1 MAKYVLFVE
10 GADAVRVG
18 LGPLLA
24 QGVSRGVVM
33 VKAVGDI
40 NRTIKR
46 FLDEIQQPLF
56 PGTTPLLL
64 IDLDGP
70 ATTAPAV
77 LAAKSL
83 TPYAAHT
90 FWMMQE
96 MEAWFLAQPTVID
109 RVFKKPVSAH
119 LPKTPPDAVNKP
131 GDELTKATKTA
142 RAEPYHKTSHPP
154 DLLPRLDLPA
164 LRRVFPDV
172 ERLLVVLTT

>member
-10 GADAVRVG
+10 GADAVRIG

-24 QGVSRGVVM
+24 KGVRRGSVM
-33 VKAVGDI
+33 VKAIGDI

-46 FLDEIQQPLF
+46 FLDEVQQPQF

-70 ATTAPAV
+70 AATVPAV
-77 LAAKSL
+77 LAAKGL
-83 TPYAAHT
+83 TPHTDHT
-90 FWMMQE
+90 FWMVQE
-96 MEAWFLAQPTVID
+96 MEAWFLSQPTVID

-119 LPKTPPDAVNKP
+119 LPNTAPAAVVKP
-131 GDELTKATKTA
+131 GDALAKATKTA

-154 DLLPRLDLPA
+154 DLLARLDLPT
-164 LRRVFPDV
+164 LRRAFADV
-172 ERLLVVLTT
+172 ERLIGVLNG

>member
-77 LAAKSL
+77 LAAKNL
-83 TPYAAHT
+83 TPHAAHT
-90 FWMMQE
+90 FWMVRE
-96 MEAWFLAQPTVID
+96 MEAWFLAQPAVID

-119 LPKTPPDAVNKP
+119 LPTTPAADISKP

-142 RAEPYHKTSHPP
+142 RAEPYHKTAHPP
-154 DLLPRLDLPA
+154 DLLPRLHLPA
-164 LRRVFPDV
+164 LRRAFADV
-172 ERLLVVLTT
+172 ERLISTLS